1 MFDSGMNNEQFNS
14 HLETIA
20 KLIEAE
26 AKTVEEAAQIVRDA
40 KIDTT
45 KEEHINM
52 ALNFAAE
59 NLALPEVHVGGDKIS
74 DKLIEE
80 IEKHK
85 DF

>member
-1 MFDSGMNNEQFNS
+1 MFDRGITDAQFNS

-40 KIDTT
+40 KIDTA
-45 KEEHINM
+45 KEEHVNM

-59 NLALPEVHVGGDKIS
+59 NLALPEVHV
-74 DKLIEE
+74 EE
-80 IEKHK
+80 KRET
-85 DF
+85 D

>member
-1 MFDSGMNNEQFNS
+1 MFDRGITNEQFNS

-26 AKTVEEAAQIVRDA
+26 AKTVAEAAQIVRDA
-40 KIDTT
+40 KLDTV
-45 KEEHINM
+45 KEEHVNL

-59 NLALPEVHVGGDKIS
+59 NLALPEVHVS
-74 DKLIEE
+74 DKVIEE

>member
-1 MFDSGMNNEQFNS
+1 MFDRGITNEQFNS

-26 AKTVEEAAQIVRDA
+26 AKTVAEAAQIVRDA
-40 KIDTT
+40 KLDTT
-45 KEEHINM
+45 KEEHVNL

-59 NLALPEVHVGGDKIS
+59 NLALPEVHVGEKV
-74 DKLIEE
+74 IEE

>member
-1 MFDSGMNNEQFNS
+1 MFDRGMSNEQFNS
-14 HLETIA
+14 HLETLA

-45 KEEHINM
+45 KEEHVNM
-52 ALNFAAE
+52 TLNFAAE
-59 NLALPEVHVGGDKIS
+59 NLALPEVHVS
-74 DKLIEE
+74 NQVIEE

>member
-1 MFDSGMNNEQFNS
+1 MFDRGITDAQFNS

-45 KEEHINM
+45 KEEHVNM

-59 NLALPEVHVGGDKIS
+59 NLALPEVHV
-74 DKLIEE
+74 EE
-80 IEKHK
+80 KRET
-85 DF
+85 D

>member
-1 MFDSGMNNEQFNS
+1 MFDRGMTNEQFNS
-14 HLETIA
+14 HLETLA

-26 AKTVEEAAQIVRDA
+26 AKSIEEAAQIIRDA

-59 NLALPEVHVGGDKIS
+59 NLALPEVHVGDKS
-74 DKLIEE
+74 TE
-80 IEKHK
+80 
-85 DF
+85 